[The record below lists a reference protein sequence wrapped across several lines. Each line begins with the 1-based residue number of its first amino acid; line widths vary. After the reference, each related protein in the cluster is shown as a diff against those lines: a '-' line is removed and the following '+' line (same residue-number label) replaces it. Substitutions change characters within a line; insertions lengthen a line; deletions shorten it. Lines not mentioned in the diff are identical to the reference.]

1 MITSNRNFGIEIEF
15 FCDTKKQQR
24 QLYDM
29 ISLVD
34 DGSIRHVPNS
44 AEYVSPILNGQAGE
58 AELRRVCE
66 LIKKNGGRAD
76 NPAMS
81 VHLHLDGR
89 RKESE
94 VQYSVEKP
102 SKFRTLYRVSDKLLR
117 TLTPSQ
123 IEHIVYFGEI
133 PRGTVQVSEFSRV
146 TTLSLARITTEPVS
160 NFTYIY
166 TVRPE
171 RFNWLQNMMYFYT
184 QYSQVMEDIVSKSRR
199 FGNMYCI
206 PLGKSYN
213 LEDIESVSDES
224 ELMNLWYK
232 GRGGPSGHY
241 DDSRYH
247 NVNFHSYW
255 DSHGTVEIR
264 SHGGTVDPVKI
275 LLWTKLHQKI
285 ADKLEGMTL
294 EQVKATNSNL
304 HLSFLEFVEEPLLQN
319 YVKRLLG
326 YYSSIKIK

>member
-1 MITSNRNFGIEIEF
+1 MITSNRNFGVEIEF

-24 QLYDM
+24 RLYNN
-29 ISLVD
+29 ITLVD

-44 AEYVSPILNGQAGE
+44 AEYVSPVLNGSTGE
-58 AELRRVCE
+58 AEIRRVCE

-89 RKESE
+89 RRDATVE
-94 VQYSVEKP
+94 YSVEKP
-102 SKFRTLYRVSDKLLR
+102 SVYGRLYRVSDKLLR
-117 TLTPSQ
+117 TLTPKQ
-123 IEHIVYFGEI
+123 VEEIVVFGEI
-133 PRGTVQVSEFSRV
+133 PRGIVQVSEFSGV
-146 TTLSLARITTEPVS
+146 TTLSLAKIKAEPVS
-160 NFTYIY
+160 NFTYVY
-166 TVRPE
+166 SVKPD
-171 RFNWLQNMMYFYT
+171 RFVWLRNMMYFYT

-206 PLGKSYN
+206 PLAKSYN
-213 LEDIESVSDES
+213 LEDIEAVNKEG
-224 ELMNLWYK
+224 ELINLWYK

-285 ADKLEGMTL
+285 ADKLEDMTL

-326 YYSSIKIK
+326 YYSGVRIK